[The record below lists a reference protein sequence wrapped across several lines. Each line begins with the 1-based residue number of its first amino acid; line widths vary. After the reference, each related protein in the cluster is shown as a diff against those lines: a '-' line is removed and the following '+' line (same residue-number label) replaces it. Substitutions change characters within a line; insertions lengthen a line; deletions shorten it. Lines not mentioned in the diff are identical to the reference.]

1 MLRNFFILLL
11 AASLW
16 FTFVGPAAAQSEGP
30 IYIVQPG
37 DTLSSI
43 AARFNITLDDLMSAN
58 DITDPN
64 LLAVGQQLTI
74 PGLEGVTGILDTE
87 LINFGDSF
95 RSLLRRTQ
103 VPASMLRQ
111 LNHLVSPSQFY
122 VGASMIVPKQE
133 NQTELTARISPAQG
147 ESLLELAVQQD
158 TGVWSLVGLNGLNGT
173 WDALP
178 GDVLYAQGPATGGQ
192 ATGGLPSAFES
203 AEITNLPFKQGS
215 TAEII
220 VKPAGNVG
228 ALGGMLV
235 DQPLHFFALPDGH
248 QVALQGIH
256 AMLDPGIYPLRLDA
270 SLADGTTQS
279 FEQMVLINS
288 GNYAKESLPVAPELI
303 DPAVT
308 EPENQQVLS
317 LVSPV
322 TPTKFW
328 EGTFGLPVGLP
339 SCPKDWFG
347 LRRSFNGSDY
357 IYFHSGLDYG
367 ICSQDHPF
375 DIYAAATGAVIFSG
389 PLTVRGNATLIDH
402 GWGVYSAYFHQEA
415 SYVAAG
421 EQVQKGQ
428 LIGKIGKTGRVTG
441 PHLHWEI
448 WVNGVQVNPLDWL
461 SEAYP

>member
-1 MLRNFFILLL
+1 MLRNFCILLL
-11 AASLW
+11 AGGVL
-16 FTFVGPAAAQSEGP
+16 FTLAGPAAAQLQGP

-43 AARFNITLDDLMSAN
+43 AARFNISLDDLMSAN
-58 DITDPN
+58 GITNPN
-64 LLAVGQQLTI
+64 LLDAGQQLTI
-74 PGLEGVTGILDTE
+74 PGLEGVTGVLDTE

-103 VPASMLRQ
+103 VPASMLQQ
-111 LNHLVSPSQFY
+111 LNRLVSPSEFY
-122 VGASMIVPKQE
+122 VGASMIVPKQAD
-133 NQTELTARISPAQG
+133 QPELTARISPEQG
-147 ESLLELAVQQD
+147 ESLLELAVQQN

-178 GDVLYAQGPATGGQ
+178 GDVLYAQGAAASGQ

-203 AEITNLPFKQGS
+203 AEIANLPFKQGS

-220 VKPAGNVG
+220 VKPAGSVG
-228 ALGGMLV
+228 TLGGMLV
-235 DQPLHFFALPDGH
+235 DNPLHFFALPDGR

-270 SLADGTTQS
+270 TLPDGSSQS

-288 GNYAKESLPVAPELI
+288 GNYAKEALSVPSELI

-317 LVSPV
+317 IVSPA
-322 TPTKFW
+322 TPVRFW
-328 EGTFGLPVGLP
+328 DGAFGVPVSLPY
-339 SCPKDWFG
+339 CIKDWFG
-347 LRRSFNGSDY
+347 QRRSFNGSDY
-357 IYFHSGLDYG
+357 DYFHSGVDYG
-367 ICSQDHPF
+367 ICSPDHPF
-375 DIYAAATGAVIFSG
+375 DIYAAANGAVIFSG

-402 GWGVYSAYFHQEA
+402 GWGIYSAYFHQEET
-415 SYVAAG
+415 YVTAG
-421 EQVQKGQ
+421 EHVQKGQ

-448 WVNGVQVNPLDWL
+448 WVSGVQVNPLDWL
-461 SEAYP
+461 SSAYP